1 MTTPELTAAERIR
14 VYAASGGG
22 AHFDNQTLY
31 HIATEIEQAEE
42 ALARAKELHACV
54 ERAINQAKRR
64 MAVIAC
70 ATSVAALTMIAWG
83 LS

>member
-22 AHFDNQTLY
+22 AHFDNQTLCC
-31 HIATEIEQAEE
+31 IATEIERAEE
-42 ALARAKELHACV
+42 CLARAKEIHASV
-54 ERAINQAKRR
+54 ERAINQAKHR

-70 ATSVAALTMIAWG
+70 AASVAALIMIAWG
-83 LS
+83 VS